1 MLKRKGKGLAAL
13 PLVALAALTLAACN
27 DTSQPGNTNDTND
40 TVGQNVP
47 GQALPGDSDTTVG
60 EVDRDVNNG
69 VNDTLADAKSRGNG
83 IADRVT
89 NELDR
94 PYNLAGRSIETT
106 QGEHLGQISKLVTDD
121 AQNVYAVIELDGADK
136 TPANSGSMVADI
148 DDIDRTRNEL
158 VLMSQKADLEPYVP
172 DKYKPLGVEPP
183 QPQDPTV
190 Q

>member
-1 MLKRKGKGLAAL
+1 MLERKGKGLAAL

-69 VNDTLADAKSRGNG
+69 VNSGPNSGSTGDTL
-83 IADRVT
+83 ADRVT

-106 QGEHLGQISKLVTDD
+106 QGEHLGQITELVTDD

-136 TPANSGSMVADI
+136 TPANSGSMVVDI
-148 DDIDRTRNEL
+148 DNIDRTRNEL

-172 DKYKPLGVEPP
+172 EKYKPLGAPTEP
-183 QPQDPTV
+183 QV